1 MSSKTRESRMR
12 QKAEAESA
20 VEARVAQLKAVD
32 SNDQNMERD
41 PVLRKLKAN
50 VNKANRRLKAIDAR
64 VALNETLAK
73 KKAMPKEKP
82 EAKEK
87 AKAAK
92 GKDKAKGKG
101 KDKGKSKPKKSE

>member
-20 VEARVAQLKAVD
+20 VEARVAKLKAAD
-32 SNDQNMERD
+32 NIDQQLARD

-50 VNKANRRLKAIDAR
+50 VKKANSRLKAIDER
-64 VALNETLAK
+64 VALNEALAQ
-73 KKAMPKEKP
+73 KKAMPKEQP

-92 GKDKAKGKG
+92 GKGKAKGK
-101 KDKGKSKPKKSE
+101 DKAKSKPKKSE